1 MKHKSVILNTVIKS
15 SIIKVVI
22 SNYSPK
28 VNSVMFE

>member
-1 MKHKSVILNTVIKS
+1 MTHKLVILNIVMKS